1 MKFIRVLKASEE
13 EHNKWLS
20 LIEKEVK
27 FINPAYTIFEDSF
40 GFIKILD
47 ENKQRIDDD
56 YRLYEKVV
64 TNLKNKYP
72 QASLSV
78 RDRGYPMEL
87 KDDNSI
93 SDASYD
99 YYIVCNEY

>member
-1 MKFIRVLKASEE
+1 MKFIRVLKASDE

-27 FINPAYTIFEDSF
+27 FINPEYTIFEDSF

-47 ENKQRIDDD
+47 ENKRRIDDN
-56 YRLYEKVV
+56 YRLYEKVI

-72 QASLSV
+72 QASLDI
-78 RDRGYPMEL
+78 RDRGYPMRL
-87 KDDNSI
+87 KDDGSTSN
-93 SDASYD
+93 ALYD
-99 YYIVCNEY
+99 FYIVCNEY